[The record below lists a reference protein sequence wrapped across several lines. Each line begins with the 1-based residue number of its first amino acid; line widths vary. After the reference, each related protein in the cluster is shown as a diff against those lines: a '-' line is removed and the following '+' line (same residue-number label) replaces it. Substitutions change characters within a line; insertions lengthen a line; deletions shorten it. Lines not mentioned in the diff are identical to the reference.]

1 MSSLCF
7 GISVTPDMK
16 YVHKPAVNTHF
27 VCMSHGV
34 YEFCPLHDINPW
46 LLRPCTPPYPTPPA
60 PAPMVP
66 SPSMMRPIWRCTTSA
81 SPLCPSWLTASW
93 SSTSAWRFFWTM
105 LPSTGKSGYLSV
117 PFACLRTLPS
127 FSVIYV
133 IWLMFFFHLA
143 LLWPP
148 PEKLQRMPCYGGD
161 PSSTGL
167 YLESSTACSFSLVF
181 EVCSVTQHC
190 RITARFDCIHIQ

>member
-16 YVHKPAVNTHF
+16 YVHKPAVNTHC
-27 VCMSHGV
+27 VCMSDGV

-133 IWLMFFFHLA
+133 IWLMFFFILPFYDHLQKNCKECHVTVETLPLLDCTWSLPRLA
-143 LLWPP
+143 LFLW
-148 PEKLQRMPCYGGD
+148 
-161 PSSTGL
+161 
-167 YLESSTACSFSLVF
+167 CSKFVL
-181 EVCSVTQHC
+181 
-190 RITARFDCIHIQ
+190 